1 MDMQRFVEYIANKEN
16 ISYTKND
23 ENGIEEHIEGRI
35 MSVSDSYEESIEIRI
50 ENVGYIRIPEN
61 NSIEYYDDMNSFHLS
76 YSHSDIWI
84 NGM

>member
-1 MDMQRFVEYIANKEN
+1 MDMQRFVEYIANKES

-76 YSHSDIWI
+76 YPHSDIWI